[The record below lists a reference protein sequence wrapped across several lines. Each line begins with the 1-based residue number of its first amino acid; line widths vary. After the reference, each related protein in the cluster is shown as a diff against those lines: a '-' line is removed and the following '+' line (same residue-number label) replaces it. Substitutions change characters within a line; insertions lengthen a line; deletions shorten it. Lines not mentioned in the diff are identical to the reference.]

1 MSVPS
6 AQVALLDPYLV
17 NATDKTRGYL
27 DRLDPATFLYSFYTE
42 AGLEPPTPSG
52 YGGWERTTGL
62 RFQGHFFGHYLSA
75 LAQAY
80 SASEPGEHRDEQL
93 ADLTVAVAGLD
104 TCQRAYGSAH
114 PDDSGYVA
122 PFPVDFLPSGSD
134 GLLVPFYNLHKV
146 LAGLL
151 HVHQFLP
158 AGLGDTALR
167 VAAGFGSWIGRW
179 AARQPDPGVI
189 LATEYGGM
197 NDALYE
203 LYALTRD
210 PAHKRA
216 AECFDELELF
226 WALADGRD
234 VLNGLHANT
243 TIPKLIGALKR
254 YLVHTSD
261 DGLYAGLT
269 DAEKSDL
276 PRYRSAAENFWRIV
290 IDDHTYANGAN
301 SQSEHFHEAGSLCRY
316 ATNGATTGYGENS
329 TAEGCNEY
337 NMLKLTRLLFELT
350 RQPEYA
356 DYYEST
362 FINSILASQ
371 NPETGMV
378 TYFQPMAPGY
388 AKVFG
393 RELDEF
399 WCDHGTGI
407 ESFTKLGDSI
417 YFTDATSVYV
427 TMFRSSTARIPH
439 LNLQLSQVADVPASA
454 DVVFTVGSLNGEPFD
469 GERTLRIRVPAWIDG
484 APTVTVNG
492 ALLDLAPADGF
503 LSVPVAAGD
512 EVHYG
517 VPAALRLD
525 DSTENPNFVAI
536 TFGPVLLARAL
547 SREGI
552 DADYEAGVLVR
563 MGVADPSLTADLPV
577 SSVADW
583 KEQLAGNLIRVPGRA
598 GTGEASVLRFE
609 LSNEQSWTFEPYFSL
624 YDARYAIYTTL
635 IEPDSAD
642 AQARIRATKEQL
654 RAREVTLDSLTSFD
668 NNNSEADKN
677 YATNR
682 SSVGT
687 FDGRT
692 FRRAEPGGWFSYEF
706 ARGSGPDTVSVG
718 VLLHSHDADQAFDLV
733 VDGAVIARE
742 PRTTGV
748 AAAGAAAAGAA
759 ATNGWFTEWYR
770 VPGDPAAENDTV
782 TLRFQGVGTSPVP
795 SVFGIDVRSR
805 RDFDDDPRLA
815 GLAVSVGELR
825 PAFSPDLGTY
835 TLAVPRGTAS
845 VGVKVTPRAAS
856 GLVTVDGVLV
866 DDGEWRALEL
876 DGTARTVVVTASA
889 QDHTTETTVEVTV
902 VPEHD

>member
-6 AQVALLDPYLV
+6 AQVTLLDPYLA
-17 NATDKTRGYL
+17 NAADKTRGYL

-42 AGLEPPTPSG
+42 AGLEPPTSSG

-75 LAQAY
+75 VAQSY
-80 SASEPGEHRDEQL
+80 SASAPGEHRDQQL
-93 ADLTVAVAGLD
+93 ADLTIAVSGLHA
-104 TCQRAYGSAH
+104 CQQAYGSLH

-151 HVHQFLP
+151 HVHEFMP
-158 AGLGDTALR
+158 ADLGDIALA

-179 AARQPDPGVI
+179 AARQPDPAVI

-210 PAHKRA
+210 PEHKRA
-216 AECFDELELF
+216 AEYFDEVELF

-254 YLVHTSD
+254 YLVHLAD
-261 DGLYAGLT
+261 AGLYAALT
-269 DAEKSDL
+269 DAEKAAL
-276 PRYRSAAENFWRIV
+276 PRYRTAAERFWQIV

-301 SQSEHFHEAGSLCRY
+301 SQSEHFHEPGSLCRH
-316 ATNGATTGYGENS
+316 ATSGAVTGYGENS

-350 RQPEYA
+350 RRPEYA

-371 NPETGMV
+371 NPQTGMV
-378 TYFQPMAPGY
+378 TYFQPMAAGY

-417 YFTDATSVYV
+417 YFSDAVSVYV
-427 TMFRSSTARIPH
+427 TMFRSSIARVPH
-439 LNLQLSQVADVPASA
+439 LNLEVSQVADVPAA
-454 DVVFTVGSLNGEPFD
+454 DEVTFSITSLNGQAFD
-469 GERTLRIRVPAWIDG
+469 GERILRLRVPGWIAGRPELRVNGTPLELTPVDGFLAVPVAVGDELRFRVPA
-484 APTVTVNG
+484 T
-492 ALLDLAPADGF
+492 LA
-503 LSVPVAAGD
+503 
-512 EVHYG
+512 
-517 VPAALRLD
+517 LD
-525 DSTENPNFVAI
+525 DSTENPNFVAVK
-536 TFGPVLLARAL
+536 FGPVLLARAL
-547 SREGI
+547 SRDNV

-563 MGVADPSLTADLPV
+563 MGVADKSLRADLPV
-577 SSVADW
+577 GSVREW
-583 KEQLAGNLIRVPGRA
+583 KEQLAQNLVRAADRPGA
-598 GTGEASVLRFE
+598 EGASALRFE
-609 LSNEQSWTFEPYFSL
+609 LRGDQPWTFEPYFSL

-642 AQARIRATKEQL
+642 AQALIRATKEQQ
-654 RAREVTLDSLTSFD
+654 RSREVTLDSLTSFD

-677 YATNR
+677 YTTSQ

-692 FRRAEPGGWFSYEF
+692 FRQAEPNGWFSYEF
-706 ARGSGPDTVSVG
+706 TVGSRTETVFIG
-718 VLLHSHDADQAFDLV
+718 VLHHSRDAGRSFEVL
-733 VDGAVIARE
+733 VDGAGIAHGPLE
-742 PRTTGV
+742 
-748 AAAGAAAAGAA
+748 AADVD
-759 ATNGWFTEWYR
+759 TDGWFTRWHR
-770 VPGDPAAENDTV
+770 VRRGGALDNAAL
-782 TLRFQGVGTSPVP
+782 TLRFSGVGTSPVP
-795 SVFGIDVRSR
+795 AVYGIDVRSR
-805 RDFDDDPRLA
+805 RDFDDDPSPAALE
-815 GLAVSVGELR
+815 VSVGELR
-825 PAFSPDLGTY
+825 PAFSPDQRSY
-835 TLAVPRGTAS
+835 TVSVPRGTTS
-845 VGVKVTPRAAS
+845 VGIKATPQVAS
-856 GLVTVDGVLV
+856 GLVSLDGVLV
-866 DDGEWRALEL
+866 DDTSWRALAVGGAERRVL
-876 DGTARTVVVTASA
+876 VTVTA
-889 QDHTTETTVEVTV
+889 QDHTTEAAIEITI
-902 VPEHD
+902 VPQD

>member
-1 MSVPS
+1 MSVPI
-6 AQVALLDPYLV
+6 AQVTLLDPYLV
-17 NATDKTRGYL
+17 NATDKTLAYL
-27 DRLDPATFLYSFYTE
+27 DRLDPARFLYSFYTE
-42 AGLEPPTPSG
+42 AGLEPPTSTG

-80 SASEPGEHRDEQL
+80 SASEPGGRRDGQL
-93 ADLTVAVAGLD
+93 ARLTIAVDGLE
-104 TCQRAYGSAH
+104 TCQSAYAAAH
-114 PDDSGYVA
+114 PEERGYLA
-122 PFPVDFLPSGSD
+122 PFPVEFLPSGSD

-151 HVHQFLP
+151 RVHEFLP
-158 AGLGDTALR
+158 ADLGDRALR
-167 VAAGFGSWIGRW
+167 VAAGFGSWIARW

-203 LYALTRD
+203 LYALTRN
-210 PAHKRA
+210 PEHKRA
-216 AECFDELELF
+216 AEHFDEVELF
-226 WALADGRD
+226 TALAEGRD

-254 YLVHTSD
+254 YLVHTGD
-261 DGLYAGLT
+261 EGLLAALT
-269 DAEKSDL
+269 DAEKADL
-276 PRYRSAAENFWRIV
+276 PRYRTAAERFWQIV
-290 IDDHTYANGAN
+290 IADHTYANGAN
-301 SQSEHFHEAGSLCRY
+301 SQSEHFHEAGSLCRH
-316 ATNGATTGYGENS
+316 ATSGAITGYGENS

-350 RQPEYA
+350 GQPEYA

-407 ESFTKLGDSI
+407 ESFTKLGDSL
-417 YFTDATSVYV
+417 YFTDATSVSV
-427 TMFRSSTARIPH
+427 TMFRSSVVRVPH
-439 LNLQLSQVADVPASA
+439 LNLRLSQVADVPAA
-454 DVVFTVGSLNGEPFD
+454 DEVRFTVGSLDGEPFD
-469 GERTLRIRVPAWIDG
+469 GERSLRIRVPGWIAGPAAVTLNSDAVPLVPVDG
-484 APTVTVNG
+484 FVTV
-492 ALLDLAPADGF
+492 
-503 LSVPVAAGD
+503 PVTAGD
-512 EVHYG
+512 EVRYR
-517 VPAALRLD
+517 VPAALSLD
-525 DSTENPNFVAI
+525 DSTENPNFVAVK
-536 TFGPVLLARAL
+536 FGPVLLARAL
-547 SREGI
+547 SREGL

-563 MGVADPSLTADLPV
+563 MGVADTSLTADLAV
-577 SSVADW
+577 ESVAEW
-583 KEQLAGNLIRVPGRA
+583 KRQLAGNLVRVPGPSA
-598 GTGEASVLRFE
+598 VEGAAALRFE
-609 LSNEQSWTFEPYFSL
+609 LRGEEPWTFEPYFSL

-642 AQARIRATKEQL
+642 AQARIRATKEQQ
-654 RAREVTLDSLTSFD
+654 RARDVTLDSLTSFD

-677 YATNR
+677 YATSR

-692 FRRAEPGGWFSYEF
+692 FRQAEPNGWFSYRFALGSRADTVTIGVLYHSRDAGQMFEVIVDGSVL
-706 ARGSGPDTVSVG
+706 ARGP
-718 VLLHSHDADQAFDLV
+718 LAPADATD
-733 VDGAVIARE
+733 
-742 PRTTGV
+742 
-748 AAAGAAAAGAA
+748 
-759 ATNGWFTEWYR
+759 NGWFTKWYP
-770 VPGDPAAENDTV
+770 VPRDTIAGADAL

-795 SVFGIDVRSR
+795 SVYGIDVRSR
-805 RDFDDDPRLA
+805 RDFDDDPRPA

-825 PAFSPDLGTY
+825 PAFSPDEREY
-835 TLAVPRGTAS
+835 TLSVPRGTAS
-845 VGVKVTPRAAS
+845 VGIRVTPHVAS

-866 DDGEWRALEL
+866 DDTTWRTLEL
-876 DGTARTVVVTASA
+876 DGTERTVLVTASA
-889 QDHTTETTVEVTV
+889 QDHSTEASVVVTV
-902 VPEHD
+902 VTHPV